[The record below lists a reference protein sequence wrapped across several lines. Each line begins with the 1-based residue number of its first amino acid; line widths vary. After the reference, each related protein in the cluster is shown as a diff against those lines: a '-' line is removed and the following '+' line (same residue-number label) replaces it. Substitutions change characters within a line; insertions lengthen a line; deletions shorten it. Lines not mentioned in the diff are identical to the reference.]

1 MATISATTEIS
12 ATPAEILAVIA
23 DVPAYPQW
31 SEVHKWTSVDSR
43 FPDGRPKRVSMG
55 TSAAGL
61 TDTLV
66 LDYEWTADGVSWSL
80 VKPTLQQ
87 KDQRGSYSITEGAGV
102 SHVHCE
108 LHIDTAI
115 PLPGLLVRQVMRKA
129 VTAGTDGLKRR
140 VESRH

>member
-1 MATISATTEIS
+1 MATISATIDIK

-23 DVPAYPQW
+23 DVPTYAQW
-31 SEVHKWTSVDSR
+31 SAVHKWTSVDSR
-43 FPDGRPKRVSMG
+43 FPDGRPRRASMG
-55 TSAAGL
+55 VSAAGF
-61 TDTLV
+61 TDTQV
-66 LDYEWTADGVSWSL
+66 LDYEWSAHGVSWSL

-87 KDQRGSYSITEGAGV
+87 KDQRGGYSITEGAGV

-115 PLPGLLVRQVMRKA
+115 PLPGLLVRQVMKKA

>member
-1 MATISATTEIS
+1 VATISATVDIM

-31 SEVHKWTSVDSR
+31 SAVHKWTSVESR
-43 FPDGRPKRVSMG
+43 FPDGRPMRASMG
-55 TSAAGL
+55 VSAVGL

-66 LDYEWTADGVSWSL
+66 LDYEWTAHGVSWSL
-80 VKPTLQQ
+80 VKPTVQQ
-87 KDQRGSYSITEGAGV
+87 KDQRGSYSITDGFGV

-108 LHIDTAI
+108 LRIDTAI
-115 PLPGLLVRQVMRKA
+115 PLPGLLIRQVMKKA

-140 VESRH
+140 VESQH

>member
-1 MATISATTEIS
+1 M

-31 SEVHKWTSVDSR
+31 SAVHKWTSVESR
-43 FPDGRPKRVSMG
+43 FPDGRPMRASMG
-55 TSAAGL
+55 VSAVGL

-66 LDYEWTADGVSWSL
+66 LDYEWTVHGVSWSL

-87 KDQRGSYSITEGAGV
+87 KDQRGSYSITDGAGV

-108 LHIDTAI
+108 LRIDTAI
-115 PLPGLLVRQVMRKA
+115 RLPGLLVRQVMKKA

-140 VESRH
+140 VESQH